1 MRIKI
6 LLAVGAAGA
15 LISFGVAQAAHVTG
29 VDPTTVPLGFL
40 AAHNSI
46 DEVPVNAL
54 ARAVKPDGADVFIQH
69 IRLGANA
76 TTGWH
81 THPGPVIV
89 TVVAGSF
96 TFEDA
101 VHQDCRRV
109 TYLAGEGFVDEGFG
123 HVHRLDSRVV
133 GDLHGGVLELIVVER
148 VFLFPLHD
156 APPFSCFTGGVY
168 FFGVGS
174 VRLKT

>member
-1 MRIKI
+1 MRIKT

-15 LISFGVAQAAHVTG
+15 LLSFGVAQAAHVTG
-29 VDPTTVPLGFL
+29 VDPATVPLGFL

-46 DEVPVNAL
+46 DDVPVNAL

-76 TTGWH
+76 ATGWH

-101 VHQDCRRV
+101 DHQDCRRV

-123 HVHRLDSRVV
+123 HVHRGVAGAS
-133 GDLHGGVLELIVVER
+133 GADLYAVYVL
-148 VFLFPLHD
+148 P
-156 APPFSCFTGGVY
+156 
-168 FFGVGS
+168 VGS
-174 VRLKT
+174 ENHLISATAPSECT

>member
-123 HVHRLDSRVV
+123 HVHRGVAGAS
-133 GDLHGGVLELIVVER
+133 GADLYAVYLLPPGSENHLT
-148 VFLFPLHD
+148 PAD
-156 APPFSCFTGGVY
+156 APSECTP
-168 FFGVGS
+168 
-174 VRLKT
+174 